1 MLPTAM
7 ELATSPYAIGYMS
20 PSGLEHVL
28 DRDTA
33 LSVEVTTSPFGNDYT
48 PPPGLEHVLEGDTTL
63 SVEVAT
69 SPFGNDYTPPPGL
82 EHVLERDA
90 TASVDEE
97 GKEEDRCIICMVGP
111 KKFACVPC
119 GHKVTCSDCAEK
131 IKSGGQCIICRQ
143 KLENI
148 IEIFG

>member
-7 ELATSPYAIGYMS
+7 ELATSPYAIDYMS
-20 PSGLEHVL
+20 PSGREHVL
-28 DRDTA
+28 NRDTA
-33 LSVEVTTSPFGNDYT
+33 SPFGNDYL
-48 PPPGLEHVLEGDTTL
+48 PPPGLERVFEGDTAL

-119 GHKVTCSDCAEK
+119 GHLVACSVCAK
-131 IKSGGQCIICRQ
+131 LSKKGDQCCMCRQ
-143 KLENI
+143 ELTDI
-148 IEIFG
+148 IEIFS